1 MNNKHRI
8 SRIEFLRLF
17 GIALVAAFLKACT
30 SRSEITTPEIPTE
43 TSNPPTEIPGPSP
56 TVINHITPRMGLVEA
71 GEFLM
76 GSSAGY
82 QNEKPIHQVAIS
94 HNFYIGVYEV
104 TFEEFDVFCE
114 DTLRFNKPDDDG
126 KGRGKR
132 PVIGV
137 DWDDAVEYC
146 NWLSEKEDLT
156 QCYSGKGKV
165 TQCDFAANGY
175 RLPTEAEWEYAA
187 RGGQNGQGYIY
198 AGSDNP
204 NEVAWYVDNSKSG
217 AHLVGQKASN
227 ELGLFDMSG
236 NRFEWCWDW
245 YLVDYYLESPALDP
259 RGPPRPQV
267 DSPFDLV
274 RVRRGGSWG
283 EKPENIRVSTRS
295 FDAPNYPGGN
305 GFRLVKRG

>member
-1 MNNKHRI
+1 
-8 SRIEFLRLF
+8 
-17 GIALVAAFLKACT
+17 
-30 SRSEITTPEIPTE
+30 
-43 TSNPPTEIPGPSP
+43 
-56 TVINHITPRMGLVEA
+56 
-71 GEFLM
+71 M
-76 GSSAGY
+76 GSSVGY
-82 QNEKPIHQVAIS
+82 QNEKPIHPVTIS

-114 DTLRFNKPDDDG
+114 DTLRFNKPDDGG

-146 NWLSEKEDLT
+146 NWLSEKEGLT

-165 TQCDFAANGY
+165 IQCDFTANGY

-187 RGGQNGQGYIY
+187 HGGQNGQGYLY

-204 NEVAWYVDNSKSG
+204 NEVAWYVDNSDGG
-217 AHLVGQKASN
+217 AHPVGQKTSN
-227 ELGLFDMSG
+227 ELGLYDMSG

-245 YLVDYYLESPALDP
+245 YLADYYLESPVLDP
-259 RGPPRPQV
+259 QGPPRLQV

-295 FDAPNYPGGN
+295 FDGPNYPGGN